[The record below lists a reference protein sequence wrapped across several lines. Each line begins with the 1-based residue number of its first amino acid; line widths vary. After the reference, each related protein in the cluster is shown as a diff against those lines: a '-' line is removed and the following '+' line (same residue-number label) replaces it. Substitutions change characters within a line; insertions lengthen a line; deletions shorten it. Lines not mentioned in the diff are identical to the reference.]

1 MCSSPSARA
10 DAAARSVAIDAIA
23 RSLGFIVCLLC
34 CCLREWW
41 ALPTPKTVI
50 PAKEVVKESFCGS
63 DGRVDAEE
71 WCNDGTMVPHG
82 APERWAR
89 SADKPRWAGCS
100 LASRPWFMW
109 QG

>member
-50 PAKEVVKESFCGS
+50 PAK
-63 DGRVDAEE
+63 A
-71 WCNDGTMVPHG
+71 GTHG
-82 APERWAR
+82 AASP
-89 SADKPRWAGCS
+89 SS
-100 LASRPWFMW
+100 TSRPRAFAQVSRRGTVDPGFCRGDGDERTEHMIAALVIV
-109 QG
+109 GAAA